1 IKSYNQ
7 IGNQSG
13 SLSMQRQT
21 QISRDV
27 NGELGERNLP
37 SGEQY
42 RPRSEGTTE
51 SLPKRAG
58 IPELANTTGF
68 AEQNEDNQRSPS
80 FAQPVDS
87 LLTEGMENKGMLEGE
102 IQAGA
107 FPMEADPYMAYLEGK
122 TNPDG
127 IIIPFRKI
135 YTLDQSSEQIPHYST
150 PLIAAP
156 GTKNIL
162 DYCFSGKTEGD
173 ITGHYRKETSSPIL
187 KSSSPSIRNRKFWA
201 RQIRKNPQIKAQ
213 SPVKSKRH
221 RIENENPE
229 LTDVERKAKLQKSHS
244 AIGEGDVSHE
254 SINAFPTAEAV
265 MQPCRAP

>member
-1 IKSYNQ
+1 
-7 IGNQSG
+7 
-13 SLSMQRQT
+13 MQRQS

-37 SGEQY
+37 SGEQN

-51 SLPKRAG
+51 TLPRRAE
-58 IPELANTTGF
+58 ISVLASTTGF
-68 AEQNEDNQRSPS
+68 AEQNEGKQRPPPPPPS

-87 LLTEGMENKGMLEGE
+87 LLTEGMENKEMLEGE
-102 IQAGA
+102 IQAGV
-107 FPMEADPYMAYLEGK
+107 FPMEVDPYMAYLEGK

-135 YTLDQSSEQIPHYST
+135 YTLDQSAEQIPYSST
-150 PLIAAP
+150 PPIAAP
-156 GTKNIL
+156 GTENIL
-162 DYCFSGKTEGD
+162 DYCFLGKTEGD
-173 ITGHYRKETSSPIL
+173 ITGHYRKETSGPIL

-201 RQIRKNPQIKAQ
+201 RQIRKNPQIKVQ

-221 RIENENPE
+221 RIEDENPE
-229 LTDVERKAKLQKSHS
+229 LTDVERKAKVQKSHS
-244 AIGEGDVSHE
+244 ANGEGDVSHE
-254 SINAFPTAEAV
+254 SINAIPMAEAV